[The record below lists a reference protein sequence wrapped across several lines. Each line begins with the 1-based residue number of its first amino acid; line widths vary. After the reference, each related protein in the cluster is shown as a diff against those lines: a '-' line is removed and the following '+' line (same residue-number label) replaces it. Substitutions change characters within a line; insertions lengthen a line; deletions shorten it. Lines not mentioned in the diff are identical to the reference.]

1 MGQVEERLCDVL
13 TCLVL
18 ITANRQRESLP
29 YEEYIPVLLQLLE
42 YKIIIFSNSSCRCRR
57 LICRIFRQL
66 LPYTT
71 PQAIDKLLESNKSK
85 YPDYPQDSKS
95 NIFFLSMLNAIW
107 DTVDVPHKIHNN
119 ILSSMTENRYNITS
133 PTGYGCGLPIR
144 AYRCEVIYLFRHLL
158 LV

>member
-1 MGQVEERLCDVL
+1 M
-13 TCLVL
+13 
-18 ITANRQRESLP
+18 
-29 YEEYIPVLLQLLE
+29 
-42 YKIIIFSNSSCRCRR
+42 
-57 LICRIFRQL
+57 
-66 LPYTT
+66 
-71 PQAIDKLLESNKSK
+71 LESNKSK

-107 DTVDVPHKIHNN
+107 NTVDVPHKIHNN

-144 AYRCEVIYLFRHLL
+144 AYRCEIIYLFRHLL